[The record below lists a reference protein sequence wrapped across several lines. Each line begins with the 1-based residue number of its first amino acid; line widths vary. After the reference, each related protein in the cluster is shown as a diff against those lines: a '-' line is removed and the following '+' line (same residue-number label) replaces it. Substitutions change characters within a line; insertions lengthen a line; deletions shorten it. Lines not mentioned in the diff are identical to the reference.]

1 MQTNLPKYLNFA
13 HFMKIFFQIFVA
25 AFFLASCSNSVKL
38 GKVLKNKDKEY
49 KLKMAEQFYAQK
61 KYYQAQTVY
70 EDILPLYKGDTRYE
84 DMFYKYAYSIYNQ
97 GFYLNAS
104 DLFKTYTENFPNSNR
119 LEELEYMR
127 AYAFY
132 KLSPKVELDQTN
144 TYKAMSLMQAFINTH
159 QQSPRAKDAADII
172 DLCRE
177 KLELKD
183 YKSATLYYDL
193 GYFKA
198 AAISFT
204 TLLSNYPDSKVGD
217 QYEID
222 VIRSYFKYAENSY
235 PIRQVERFEKVIS
248 EASEFKDRFPGSQL
262 AAQAEDFKVQSQNKI
277 NQLQNEQTKTAI
289 KQ

>member
-1 MQTNLPKYLNFA
+1 MLTNLPEYLNFA
-13 HFMKIFFQIFVA
+13 HFMKIFLQFFVA
-25 AFFLASCSNSVKL
+25 AFLLASCSNSVKL

-70 EDILPLYKGDTRYE
+70 EDILPLYKGDARYE

-119 LEELEYMR
+119 LEEMEYMR

-159 QQSPRAKDAADII
+159 PQSPRSKDAAGII
-172 DLCRE
+172 DLCHE

-198 AAISFT
+198 AAISYT
-204 TLLSNYPDSKVGD
+204 TLLSNYPDSKIAD
-217 QYEID
+217 QYEIE
-222 VIRSYFKYAENSY
+222 VIKSYFKYAENSY
-235 PIRQVERFEKVIS
+235 SYRQVERFTKVIS
-248 EASEFKDRFPGSQL
+248 EASEFKDRFPDSKL
-262 AAQAEDFKVQSQNKI
+262 AAQADDYKAQSQNKI